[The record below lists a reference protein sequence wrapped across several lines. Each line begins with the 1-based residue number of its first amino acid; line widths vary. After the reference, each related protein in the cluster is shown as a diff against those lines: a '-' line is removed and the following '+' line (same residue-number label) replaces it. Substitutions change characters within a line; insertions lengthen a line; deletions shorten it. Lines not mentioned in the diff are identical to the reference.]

1 MKKSRAYHPGRCSA
15 VLVGVAC
22 AALAGTVVSPG
33 AWAGT
38 EAKAKPKSKH
48 TTSTTQLS
56 GATSKQLK
64 SITSSLGKAEKRTFK
79 AVYSFVGNGTSQSVT
94 IEQQPPKSRY
104 SFGSNGSVI
113 DTGTATYFCS
123 TSGGQVT
130 CIPESGGSNPLSSL
144 LDLFSPATVQT
155 SLQATESELAARARG
170 YTVSFSKGTFAGQA
184 SKCAK
189 VSGPSGSGKYCVT
202 NAGILASLTSA
213 SGGFTLTSYSGSVP
227 SSDFSLPPG
236 ATVVTS
242 P

>member
-1 MKKSRAYHPGRCSA
+1 MKRSSAYHPGRFSA
-15 VLVGVAC
+15 VAVGVAC
-22 AALAGTVVSPG
+22 VALAGTVVSPG

-38 EAKAKPKSKH
+38 EAKAKH

-56 GATSKQLK
+56 GATAKQLK
-64 SITSSLGKAEKRTFK
+64 SLTSSLGKAEKRTFK
-79 AVYSFVGNGTSQSVT
+79 AVYTITANGTNQSVT

-104 SFGSNGSVI
+104 SFGSSGSII

-130 CIPESGGSNPLSSL
+130 CIPESSGSNPLSSL

-155 SLQATESELAARARG
+155 SLQSAEAQLAAKAHG

-202 NAGILASLTSA
+202 NAGILASLTSS

-236 ATVVTS
+236 ATVVTL